1 MQDLT
6 IKMTGDC
13 AVCVTFS
20 GPICVETNLRVRS
33 LQFSLEQ
40 MQLRGITE
48 LVPAYCSLMIHY
60 DPLKLSY
67 ERLVNTVFVLAEKTE
82 KTTLPPGTVTQIPVL
97 YGGEWGPDL
106 DEVAQMEGIT
116 AEEAIRRHSAKP
128 GFVYMIAFAPGLPYI
143 GSLEDTFSVP
153 RRISPREKLPAG
165 SVTIWQSQTTVF
177 PVEQPGGWNVIGRTP
192 LKLFDKENLQ
202 SPFLL
207 QAGNW
212 VEFVPIDKDTYD
224 RIETQVQEGTYQPV
238 VYEKGVG

>member
-13 AVCVTFS
+13 AVCVTFP
-20 GPICVETNLRVRS
+20 GRICVETNLRVRA
-33 LQFSLEQ
+33 LQLTLEQ
-40 MQLRGITE
+40 MQLHGVTE
-48 LVPAYCSLMIHY
+48 MVPAYCSLMIHY

-67 ERLVNTVFVLAEKTE
+67 QELEDTIRSLAAQVGEAP
-82 KTTLPPGTVTQIPVL
+82 LPPGTVTQIPVL

-106 DEVAQMEGIT
+106 TEVARMEGIT
-116 AEEAIRRHSAKP
+116 EEEVIRRHSAQP
-128 GFVYMIAFAPGLPYI
+128 GFIYMIAFAPGLPYI

-153 RRISPREKLPAG
+153 RRTSPREKLPAG

-192 LKLFDKENLQ
+192 LRLFDKNNLQ
-202 SPFLL
+202 SPCLL

-212 VEFVPIDKDTYD
+212 VEFVPIDQQTYD
-224 RIETQVQEGTYQPV
+224 SIEAQVQAGIYRPV
-238 VYEKGVG
+238 VYKKGEP